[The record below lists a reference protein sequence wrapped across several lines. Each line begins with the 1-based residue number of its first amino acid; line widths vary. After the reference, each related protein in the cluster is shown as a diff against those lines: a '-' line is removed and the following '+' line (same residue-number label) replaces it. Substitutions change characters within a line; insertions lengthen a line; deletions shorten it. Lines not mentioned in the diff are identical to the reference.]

1 MSSDN
6 IRFCV
11 IGLKKW
17 VWLNQ
22 SAFDCAYSKDLL
34 SLGGTDPSQRG
45 AKLSRG
51 IRAFASTY
59 LQENL
64 LTLPALP
71 THVKLR
77 QIREARERE
86 AQERIKELERRREL
100 QRQQEA
106 ARGAGVDGT
115 QKERG
120 VETSISI
127 GTNVEVAE
135 GETGG
140 AGGGGGGGG
149 GGQPEKRKLQDRFL
163 ELSNKFVS
171 NVGVKVSNIGFKKD
185 SAMHGPRP
193 KRLDSGSGWMGDS
206 VAVGSVDS
214 AEDPFLLQKQQLL
227 CFIHQARKA
236 NRMDEVQ
243 ALEASLRDI
252 ERAMVEEQQQL
263 SYGFTQD

>member
-1 MSSDN
+1 M
-6 IRFCV
+6 CV
-11 IGLKKW
+11 
-17 VWLNQ
+17 
-22 SAFDCAYSKDLL
+22 YSKDLL
-34 SLGGTDPSQRG
+34 SLGDTDPSQRS

-51 IRAFASTY
+51 IRMFASTY

-77 QIREARERE
+77 QIREAKERE

-106 ARGAGVDGT
+106 ARGAGVDGA

-120 VETSISI
+120 AETSTSVAVS
-127 GTNVEVAE
+127 VEVAE

-140 AGGGGGGGG
+140 GGGGAGG

-163 ELSNKFVS
+163 QLSTKF
-171 NVGVKVSNIGFKKD
+171 GVKVGNISFKKD
-185 SAMHGPRP
+185 SAMNGPRP

-206 VAVGSVDS
+206 IAVGSVDS

-227 CFIHQARKA
+227 SFIHQARQA

-243 ALEASLRDI
+243 ALEASLLDI
-252 ERAMVEEQQQL
+252 ERAMAEEQQQQLQL
-263 SYGFTQD
+263 SYGFAQD

>member
-1 MSSDN
+1 M
-6 IRFCV
+6 CV
-11 IGLKKW
+11 
-17 VWLNQ
+17 
-22 SAFDCAYSKDLL
+22 YSKDLL
-34 SLGGTDPSQRG
+34 SLGDSDPSQRS

-51 IRAFASTY
+51 IRVFASTY

-77 QIREARERE
+77 QIREAKERE
-86 AQERIKELERRREL
+86 AQERIKELERRRDL

-106 ARGAGVDGT
+106 ARGAGVDGA

-120 VETSISI
+120 VETSMSVAV
-127 GTNVEVAE
+127 TVEVAE

-140 AGGGGGGGG
+140 AGG

-163 ELSNKFVS
+163 QLSTKF
-171 NVGVKVSNIGFKKD
+171 GVKVGNISFKKD
-185 SAMHGPRP
+185 SAMNGPRP

-206 VAVGSVDS
+206 IAVGSVDS

-227 CFIHQARKA
+227 SFIHQARQA

-243 ALEASLRDI
+243 ALEASLLDI
-252 ERAMVEEQQQL
+252 ERAMAEEQQQQLQL
-263 SYGFTQD
+263 SYGFAQD

>member
-6 IRFCV
+6 ICLCV

-22 SAFDCAYSKDLL
+22 STFDCAYSKDLL
-34 SLGGTDPSQRG
+34 SLGGTNPSQRG

-100 QRQQEA
+100 QRRQEA

-140 AGGGGGGGG
+140 AAGGGGG

>member
-6 IRFCV
+6 ICLCV

-22 SAFDCAYSKDLL
+22 STFDCAYSKDLL

-45 AKLSRG
+45 AKLSKG

-140 AGGGGGGGG
+140 AAGGGGG

>member
-6 IRFCV
+6 ICLCV

-22 SAFDCAYSKDLL
+22 STFDCAYSKDLL

-140 AGGGGGGGG
+140 AGGGG

>member
-1 MSSDN
+1 M
-6 IRFCV
+6 CV
-11 IGLKKW
+11 
-17 VWLNQ
+17 
-22 SAFDCAYSKDLL
+22 YSKDLL
-34 SLGGTDPSQRG
+34 SLGDSDPSQRS

-51 IRAFASTY
+51 IRVFASTY

-77 QIREARERE
+77 QIREAKERE

-100 QRQQEA
+100 KRQQEA
-106 ARGAGVDGT
+106 ARGAGVDGA

-120 VETSISI
+120 VETSMSVAVS
-127 GTNVEVAE
+127 VEVAE

-140 AGGGGGGGG
+140 AGGGGGGAGG

-163 ELSNKFVS
+163 QLSTKF
-171 NVGVKVSNIGFKKD
+171 GVKVGNISFKKD
-185 SAMHGPRP
+185 SAMNGPRP

-206 VAVGSVDS
+206 IAVGSVDS

-227 CFIHQARKA
+227 SFIHQARQA

-243 ALEASLRDI
+243 ALEASLLDI
-252 ERAMVEEQQQL
+252 ERAMAEEQQQQLQL
-263 SYGFTQD
+263 SYGFAQD

>member
-6 IRFCV
+6 ICLCV

-22 SAFDCAYSKDLL
+22 STFDCAYSKDLL

-140 AGGGGGGGG
+140 AAGGGGG

>member
-6 IRFCV
+6 ICLCV

-22 SAFDCAYSKDLL
+22 STFDCAYSKDLL

-135 GETGG
+135 GET
-140 AGGGGGGGG
+140 GGG

>member
-6 IRFCV
+6 ICFCV

-22 SAFDCAYSKDLL
+22 STFDCAYSKDLL

-140 AGGGGGGGG
+140 AAGGGGG

>member
-1 MSSDN
+1 M
-6 IRFCV
+6 
-11 IGLKKW
+11 
-17 VWLNQ
+17 
-22 SAFDCAYSKDLL
+22 
-34 SLGGTDPSQRG
+34 
-45 AKLSRG
+45 
-51 IRAFASTY
+51 FASTY

-64 LTLPALP
+64 LSLPALP

-77 QIREARERE
+77 QIREAKERE

-106 ARGAGVDGT
+106 ARGAGVDGA

-120 VETSISI
+120 VETSMSVAIS
-127 GTNVEVAE
+127 VEVAE

-140 AGGGGGGGG
+140 AGG

-163 ELSNKFVS
+163 QLSNKF
-171 NVGVKVSNIGFKKD
+171 GVKVSFKKD
-185 SAMHGPRP
+185 SAMNGPRP

-206 VAVGSVDS
+206 IAVGSVDS

-227 CFIHQARKA
+227 SFIHQARQA

-243 ALEASLRDI
+243 ALEASLLDI
-252 ERAMVEEQQQL
+252 ERAMAEEQQEQLQL
-263 SYGFTQD
+263 SYGFAQD

>member
-1 MSSDN
+1 M
-6 IRFCV
+6 CV
-11 IGLKKW
+11 
-17 VWLNQ
+17 
-22 SAFDCAYSKDLL
+22 YSKDLL
-34 SLGGTDPSQRG
+34 SLGDSDPSQRS

-51 IRAFASTY
+51 IRVFASTY

-77 QIREARERE
+77 QIREAKERE

-106 ARGAGVDGT
+106 ARGAGVDGA

-120 VETSISI
+120 VETSMSVAV
-127 GTNVEVAE
+127 TVEVAE

-140 AGGGGGGGG
+140 AGGAGG

-163 ELSNKFVS
+163 QLSTKF
-171 NVGVKVSNIGFKKD
+171 GVKVGNISFKKD
-185 SAMHGPRP
+185 STMNGPRP

-206 VAVGSVDS
+206 IAVGSVDS

-227 CFIHQARKA
+227 SFIHQARQA

-243 ALEASLRDI
+243 ALEASLLDI
-252 ERAMVEEQQQL
+252 ERAMAEEQQQQLQL
-263 SYGFTQD
+263 SYGFAQD

>member
-6 IRFCV
+6 ICLCV

-22 SAFDCAYSKDLL
+22 STFDCAYSKDLL

-135 GETGG
+135 GET
-140 AGGGGGGGG
+140 GGGGG

>member
-1 MSSDN
+1 M
-6 IRFCV
+6 CV
-11 IGLKKW
+11 
-17 VWLNQ
+17 
-22 SAFDCAYSKDLL
+22 YSKDLL
-34 SLGGTDPSQRG
+34 SLGDSDPSQRS

-51 IRAFASTY
+51 IRVFASTY

-77 QIREARERE
+77 QIREAKERE

-106 ARGAGVDGT
+106 ARGAGVDGA

-120 VETSISI
+120 VETSMSVAV
-127 GTNVEVAE
+127 TVEVAE

-140 AGGGGGGGG
+140 AGG

-163 ELSNKFVS
+163 QLSTKF
-171 NVGVKVSNIGFKKD
+171 GVKVGNISFKKD
-185 SAMHGPRP
+185 STMNGPRP

-206 VAVGSVDS
+206 IAVGSVDS

-227 CFIHQARKA
+227 SFIHQARQA

-243 ALEASLRDI
+243 ALEASLLDI
-252 ERAMVEEQQQL
+252 ERAMAEEQQQQLQL
-263 SYGFTQD
+263 SYGFAQD

>member
-6 IRFCV
+6 ICLCV

-22 SAFDCAYSKDLL
+22 STFDCAYSKDLL

-127 GTNVEVAE
+127 GTNVEVVE

-140 AGGGGGGGG
+140 AAGGG

>member
-6 IRFCV
+6 ICLCV

-22 SAFDCAYSKDLL
+22 STFDCAYSKDLL

-86 AQERIKELERRREL
+86 AQERIKELERCREL

-135 GETGG
+135 GET
-140 AGGGGGGGG
+140 GGGGG